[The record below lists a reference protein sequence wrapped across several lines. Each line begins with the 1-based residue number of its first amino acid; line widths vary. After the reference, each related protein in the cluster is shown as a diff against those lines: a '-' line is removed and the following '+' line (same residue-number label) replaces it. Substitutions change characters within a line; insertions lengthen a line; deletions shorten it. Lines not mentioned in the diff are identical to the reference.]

1 LTGIPTIDLRSASAA
16 HEIGEAG
23 ATVGF
28 FQIVGHGV
36 DDGVIGTA
44 WREAR
49 RFFDLPLADRMTVA
63 QRAGDAYGFSPMEG
77 EALERSLGTMDSA
90 ADLKQTFNVGP
101 EPMPDVD
108 LDHPVAAWA
117 FGPTPW
123 PAALPSLEPAM
134 RAYFDAMDAL
144 ARRLLRL
151 FAIALDQPHDVLR
164 AVRRPGTRGAARA
177 RLPRPRRPLP
187 RSRPAARR
195 RAHRLRH
202 AHDPAPG
209 RRAQA
214 GSRCSTRAPTTWTPV
229 PAHVSTRSS

>member
-1 LTGIPTIDLRSASAA
+1 MTGIPTIDLRSASAA
-16 HEIGEAG
+16 HDVRIAG
-23 ATVGF
+23 QTVGF

-151 FAIALDQPHDVLR
+151 FAIALDQPHDFFEPYVDR
-164 AVRRPGTRGAARA
+164 
-177 RLPRPRRPLP
+177 
-187 RSRPAARR
+187 
-195 RAHRLRH
+195 
-202 AHDPAPG
+202 APG
-209 RRAQA
+209 ALRNWQ
-214 GSRCSTRAPTTWTPV
+214 
-229 PAHVSTRSS
+229 